1 MREGSLKL
9 YVSFVKEP
17 YKTDDILHKRPVV
30 LRNLAYEISGKN
42 LKSQNLAWIQY
53 VASERESDLLLL
65 CICKDAYWNVKH
77 MCIENHVEQ
86 MNELWLAHEW
96 VPTHK

>member
-1 MREGSLKL
+1 MRFLVKMREGSLKL

-42 LKSQNLAWIQY
+42 LKSQNLA
-53 VASERESDLLLL
+53 
-65 CICKDAYWNVKH
+65 
-77 MCIENHVEQ
+77 
-86 MNELWLAHEW
+86 
-96 VPTHK
+96 